1 MTPARRPWQL
11 PRPWQHLR
19 SRNRLGPAPRVGPG
33 KRPGPWKRP
42 GSGTRLSS
50 RRYLRFL
57 ALSAALPLVLGASV
71 VAAPAPATAAVAA
84 VGSITGLGGACVDVA
99 SASSANGTPV
109 QLYGCNGS
117 AAQRWDVSADGSIRA
132 LGKCLDVK
140 DNSTANG
147 AQLQLWDCT
156 GAANQRWT
164 VSAARD
170 IVNTQADKCVDA
182 TGNSSA
188 NGTRLQ
194 IWTCTGAANQ
204 KWTAPSG
211 GGGGD
216 PEPVGPM
223 AVAPYLY
230 NGWGSPPSPTTVMN
244 ATGVKWFTLAFVL
257 SNGYC
262 DPRWDGSRPLTGGVD
277 QQTINAVRG
286 AGGDVIPSFGGWS
299 GNKLESSCSS
309 AGELAA
315 AYQKVINAYG
325 LKAIDIDIEAEAY
338 NSPTVQQRTVDA
350 LKTIKAANP
359 GIKVYVTFGTG
370 QNGPDTG
377 LINRA
382 AAAGLTVDSWTIMPF
397 DFGGAGQ
404 NMGTLTLR
412 AAEGL
417 KTAVKNAY
425 GYSDD
430 QTYRSMGISS
440 MNGITDVNET
450 VTVADFR
457 TILAYA
463 QTHHLA
469 RLTFWSVNR
478 DRPCT
483 GGGADTCSG
492 VGQQAWDYT
501 RVFAQYAG

>member
-1 MTPARRPWQL
+1 M
-11 PRPWQHLR
+11 H
-19 SRNRLGPAPRVGPG
+19 SRTTSRVPL
-33 KRPGPWKRP
+33 
-42 GSGTRLSS
+42 TLA
-50 RRYLRFL
+50 
-57 ALSAALPLVLGASV
+57 ALSLAAGSLTLASG
-71 VAAPAPATAAVAA
+71 APAEAA
-84 VGSITGLGGACVDVA
+84 VGRITGIGGKCVDVA
-99 SASSANGTPV
+99 GANPANGTPIQLYDCNNSAAQSWDVGADGTIKALGKCLDVTSGGTANGTTV
-109 QLYGCNGS
+109 QLWDCNGS
-117 AAQRWDVSADGSIRA
+117 AAQRW
-132 LGKCLDVK
+132 
-140 DNSTANG
+140 
-147 AQLQLWDCT
+147 
-156 GAANQRWT
+156 T
-164 VSAARD
+164 VNAARD
-170 IVNTQADKCVDA
+170 IVNPQADKCLDA

-204 KWTAPSG
+204 KWTAPAPG
-211 GGGGD
+211 GTGPVPGGN
-216 PEPVGPM
+216 M

-262 DPRWDGSRPLTGGVD
+262 NPQWDGNRPLTGGVD
-277 QQTINAVRG
+277 QQTVNTVRA

-309 AGELAA
+309 AGELAS

-325 LKAIDIDIEAEAY
+325 LKAIDIDIEAAAY
-338 NSPTVQQRTVDA
+338 DSPTVQQRTVDA
-350 LKTIKAANP
+350 LKIIKANNS
-359 GIKVYVTFGTG
+359 GLKVYITFGTG
-370 QNGPDTG
+370 QNGPDTS

-397 DFGGAGQ
+397 NFGGNGQ
-404 NMGTLTLR
+404 NMGTLTVR

-417 KTAVKNAY
+417 KSAVKNAY

-430 QTYRSMGISS
+430 QAYRHTGISS
-440 MNGITDVNET
+440 MNGVTDVGET
-450 VTVADFR
+450 ITQNDFR

-463 QTHHLA
+463 QQRHLA

-492 VGQQAWDYT
+492 IAQQPWDFTKILAAYN
-501 RVFAQYAG
+501 G